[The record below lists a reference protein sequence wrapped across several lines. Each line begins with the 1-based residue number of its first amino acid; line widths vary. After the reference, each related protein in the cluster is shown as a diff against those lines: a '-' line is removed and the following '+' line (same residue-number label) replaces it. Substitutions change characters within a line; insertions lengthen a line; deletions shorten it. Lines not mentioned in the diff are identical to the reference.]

1 MKEILNK
8 CEQLIA
14 NMKEISNKHEELM
27 DELMGN
33 LGNDAYFEKHNDI
46 EVGKK
51 DDYKDNKPMWH
62 LLDLNMLEG
71 VVRLLMFGLEKYG
84 VRDSWKYLENG
95 EDRWYSACIR
105 HLNAHQSGEE
115 LDSESKQMHLDAA
128 ILNLIFL
135 RYHYL
140 KNKKNDKNK

>member
-140 KNKKNDKNK
+140 KNKKK

>member
-33 LGNDAYFEKHNDI
+33 LGNDAYFEKYNEL

-51 DDYKDNKPMWH
+51 DDYKDDKPMWH

-140 KNKKNDKNK
+140 KNKKNE

>member
-33 LGNDAYFEKHNDI
+33 LGNDAYFEKSNEF

-51 DDYKDNKPMWH
+51 DDYKDDKPMWH

-105 HLNAHQSGEE
+105 HLNAHQGGEE

-128 ILNLIFL
+128 ILNLLFL

-140 KNKKNDKNK
+140 KNKKNGNK

>member
-1 MKEILNK
+1 MNK
-8 CEQLIA
+8 I
-14 NMKEISNKHEELM
+14 EEKQPKGL
-27 DELMGN
+27 
-33 LGNDAYFEKHNDI
+33 KNDI
-46 EVGKK
+46 
-51 DDYKDNKPMWH
+51 KDNKPMWH

-115 LDSESKQMHLDAA
+115 LDSESKQMHIDAA

-140 KNKKNDKNK
+140 KNKKNGNK

>member
-115 LDSESKQMHLDAA
+115 LDSESKQMHIDAA

-140 KNKKNDKNK
+140 KNKKNGNK

>member
-1 MKEILNK
+1 MVGTQTKYRKMKKEEIVEGL
-8 CEQLIA
+8 
-14 NMKEISNKHEELM
+14 
-27 DELMGN
+27 
-33 LGNDAYFEKHNDI
+33 
-46 EVGKK
+46 K
-51 DDYKDNKPMWH
+51 DDYKDNKPQWH

-115 LDSESKQMHLDAA
+115 LDSESKQMHIDAA

-140 KNKKNDKNK
+140 KNKKNGKNK